1 MSKKQPS
8 PFLKL
13 ATGIILGVVIGAAA
27 ALLAAPKPGD
37 ETRAAMLEKGTA
49 IKSQTITSLK
59 AGQASTASF
68 VNKLRART
76 DEVSRNM
83 KPQNRQISRS
93 IPEIQIE

>member
-1 MSKKQPS
+1 MSKKQRS

-13 ATGIILGVVIGAAA
+13 ATGIILGSVIGAAA

-37 ETRAAMLEKGTA
+37 ETRATILEKGTA
-49 IKSQTITSLK
+49 IKSQTIAALK

-68 VNKLRART
+68 VYKMRVHT
-76 DEVSRNM
+76 GEVSR
-83 KPQNRQISRS
+83 KIKTQNRQMSRI